1 LLINFFLLVSLFTVS
16 ACRSPHRLTKN
27 RLPYIRVSTNKSK
40 KTYTFRD
47 SHLREI
53 PLFKTFDINFF
64 NKNLIPKKIETKIG
78 TLNGKEIDHEI
89 NKLLKDI
96 LKRKPI
102 KDFIILKNL
111 DFNPVTRSGLII
123 LKFKKYPLVL
133 KLFLE
138 NAKSLSHPYH
148 NGFQVR
154 GLYLMGGCLR
164 HLAGFTRIKN
174 AQEIK
179 IRCQSSSYWSQRVIV
194 PRKWF
199 WLPKK
204 PTWINIIGVNVGGKQ
219 EQKISIPKIYG
230 IIADAIEHDSKIRPS
245 DAECLKLSTFLDY
258 IVDPHS
264 VNFVIEKNTNKIAA
278 IDTEHFP
285 TMVGVTQKIKPAP
298 DYISWYTRLAKKYV
312 KDFFMFKDE
321 REKIQTNSKTD
332 YPLI

>member
-1 LLINFFLLVSLFTVS
+1 V
-16 ACRSPHRLTKN
+16 
-27 RLPYIRVSTNKSK
+27 KSRASN

-53 PLFKTFDINFF
+53 PLFKTFDLDFF
-64 NKNLIPKKIETKIG
+64 NKNLIPEKIAIPG
-78 TLNGKEIDHEI
+78 GIIAGSEIDEEI
-89 NKLLKDI
+89 NKVLDDI

-102 KDFIILKNL
+102 KDFIVLKNL

-123 LKFKKYPLVL
+123 LKLKKYPFVL

-154 GLYLMGGCLR
+154 SLYLMGGCLR

-179 IRCQSSSYWSQRVIV
+179 KRCQNDSYWSNRIIV

-199 WLPKK
+199 WLPKHV
-204 PTWINIIGVNVGGKQ
+204 TWIDIIGFKIGGKE

-230 IIADAIEHDSKIRPS
+230 IIADAIEHEHNERPS
-245 DAECLKLSTFLDY
+245 DSECLKLSTFLDY
-258 IVDPHS
+258 IVDPHAI
-264 VNFVIEKNTNKIAA
+264 NFVIEKNTKKLAA

-285 TMVGVTQKIKPAP
+285 TMVGITEKIKPTS
-298 DYISWYTRLAKKYV
+298 DYLSWYAKLGKKYV
-312 KDFFMFKDE
+312 GDFFMSKGKRE
-321 REKIQTNSKTD
+321 RIQFNSRTD
-332 YPLI
+332 YPLV